1 MSSMVASN
9 AFMALTCVHDLEW
22 KNLTHFNFTIV
33 TVKGILGEIEKECSP
48 TETTSVPRTAERNLK
63 KRILQTTT
71 SSLCMSELAI
81 GVKEEAVLI
90 TSIC

>member
-1 MSSMVASN
+1 MVVSN
-9 AFMALTCVHDLEW
+9 TFMVLTCVHDLEW
-22 KNLTHFNFTIV
+22 KNLTHFDFSIV
-33 TVKGILGEIEKECSP
+33 MVKGILGKIEKESSP
-48 TETTSVPRTAERNLK
+48 TETTSVPRTAERTLK